1 MTTTVSEIPLV
12 GVGVVLVEEGR
23 LLLIKRGNE
32 PGKGL
37 WAVPGGKVRIGETLK
52 AAARR
57 EAAEETGLDV
67 DVGDVAWVG
76 ERITDTYHIVLI
88 DFYAKPAGGE
98 LEASGDADEA
108 EWVELATVDT
118 YPLTPTMRD
127 LIEKLRQ

>member
-1 MTTTVSEIPLV
+1 MGEIPLI
-12 GVGVVLVEEGR
+12 GVGVVLIEKGR

-52 AAARR
+52 DAARR

-67 DVGDVAWVG
+67 EVGEVAWVG
-76 ERITDTYHIVLI
+76 EHLTETHHIILI
-88 DFYAKPAGGE
+88 DFYAKVTGGD
-98 LEASGDADEA
+98 LDASDDADEA
-108 EWVELATVDT
+108 EWVELDTVDS
-118 YPLTPTMRD
+118 YPLTTTMVD

>member
-37 WAVPGGKVRIGETLK
+37 WAVPGGKVRHGEALK
-52 AAARR
+52 AAAQR
-57 EAAEETGLDV
+57 EATEETGLDV

-88 DFYAKPAGGE
+88 DFYAKATGGE
-98 LEASGDADEA
+98 LEASDDADEA